1 MYPAAQ
7 PIFYQFGPMIKAIF
21 PFYDTLTGALL
32 GRIRCVEHSAGYVQL
47 VEAGYRYDLAE
58 DAHSPTENWIGSPV
72 EFVELA
78 MTIPNQELEYHHGID
93 PSLSR
98 TPPGKGQ

>member
-1 MYPAAQ
+1 
-7 PIFYQFGPMIKAIF
+7 MIKAIF